1 MDDYETVFRAEH
13 DAIVRTAYLVTGD
26 RETAREVAQD
36 AFAELHRHWRK
47 VRGYDKPGAW
57 LRRVAIRRAV
67 RVRRARRP
75 WVEAEVL
82 AGLPGPVAP
91 ASPGAADIDAEL
103 LASLRRLSPAQR
115 AAIVL
120 HYFEDLPVTEVAEL
134 LGCKPAT
141 ASVHLHRARVRLA
154 ELLGEREEEVDA
166 DVPG

>member
-1 MDDYETVFRAEH
+1 MDDYERVFRAEH

-67 RVRRARRP
+67 RVRRTRTR
-75 WVEAEVL
+75 WGEAPLPDDLPAPVTP
-82 AGLPGPVAP
+82 GL
-91 ASPGAADIDAEL
+91 DAEL

-115 AAIVL
+115 AAVVL
-120 HYFEDLPVTEVAEL
+120 HYFEDRPVSEVADL

>member
-1 MDDYETVFRAEH
+1 MDDYERVFRAEH

-67 RVRRARRP
+67 RVRQARTRRP
-75 WVEAEVL
+75 EAE
-82 AGLPGPVAP
+82 LPADLPAP
-91 ASPGAADIDAEL
+91 PGTAAVDAEL

-120 HYFEDLPVTEVAEL
+120 HYFEDRPVSEVADL

-154 ELLGEREEEVDA
+154 ELLGERDEEVDA

>member
-1 MDDYETVFRAEH
+1 VFRAEH

-47 VRGYDKPGAW
+47 VGGYDKPGAW

-67 RVRRARRP
+67 RVRRSRTRWGEVATDLAPDRP
-75 WVEAEVL
+75 A
-82 AGLPGPVAP
+82 AP
-91 ASPGAADIDAEL
+91 ATPGIDAEL

-120 HYFEDLPVTEVAEL
+120 HYFEDRPVSEVADL

-154 ELLGEREEEVDA
+154 ELLGERDEEVDA

>member
-36 AFAELHRHWRK
+36 AFAELHRHWRT

-67 RVRRARRP
+67 RVRQARSRRP
-75 WVEAEVL
+75 EAD
-82 AGLPGPVAP
+82 LPADVPAP
-91 ASPGAADIDAEL
+91 AAPEVDAEL
-103 LASLRRLSPAQR
+103 LASLRQLSPAQR

-120 HYFEDLPVTEVAEL
+120 HYFEDRPVSDVADL

-154 ELLGEREEEVDA
+154 ELLGERDEEVDV